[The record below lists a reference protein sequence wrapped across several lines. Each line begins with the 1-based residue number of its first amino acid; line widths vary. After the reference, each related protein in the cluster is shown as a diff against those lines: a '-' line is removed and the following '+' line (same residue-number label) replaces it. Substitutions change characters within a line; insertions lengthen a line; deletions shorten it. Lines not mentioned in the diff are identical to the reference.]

1 MLVIF
6 TYFIFFFNVPSKP
19 LQAFLYTVNI
29 NILTTLKKTAHN
41 QKSILRH
48 FTSSYKRFYIN
59 EYKYI
64 STCKKSLI

>member
-29 NILTTLKKTAHN
+29 NILTTLKKPLTIKN
-41 QKSILRH
+41 Q
-48 FTSSYKRFYIN
+48 F
-59 EYKYI
+59 
-64 STCKKSLI
+64 